1 MYRGIKDLL
10 VETLDWLKDRY
21 LTCYTGKVNWD
32 KVLYDLSIL
41 WLVCV
46 TLGFTGWLI
55 YFGVLLVGVKTF
67 LTTIGTILFYII
79 TALAVLYIG
88 SYRG

>member
-1 MYRGIKDLL
+1 MYRGIKDFL

-21 LTCYTGKVNWD
+21 LTCYAGKVNWD

-46 TLGFTGWLI
+46 ALGFIGLLI
-55 YFGVLLVGVKTF
+55 HFGVLLAGVKTF
-67 LTTIGTILFYII
+67 LTAIGTILFCII
-79 TALAVLYIG
+79 TALAVGYID